1 MKQHPTEELL
11 KILGSLDSVE
21 ELEQVAS
28 EAEQTASY
36 SSFSD
41 FLSQKMEAAGISA
54 ADMIRRTNIQRTYCY
69 QILSGAKKPGRDKVI
84 SLCLALKLSFDDVQR
99 ALTLAGESSLYPKR
113 RRDSIL
119 IFCINQ
125 EYSVTETNN
134 LLFDLNEE
142 ILH

>member
-11 KILGSLDSVE
+11 KILNSLDSVE

-28 EAEQTASY
+28 EAEQTAAY

-41 FLSQKMEAAGISA
+41 FLSQKMKASGIST
-54 ADMIRRTNIQRTYCY
+54 ADIIRRTNIQRTYCY
-69 QILSGAKKPGRDKVI
+69 QILSGAKNPGRDKVI
-84 SLCLALKLSFDDVQR
+84 SLCLALTLSLNDVQR
-99 ALTLAGESSLYPKR
+99 ALTLAGEASLYPKR